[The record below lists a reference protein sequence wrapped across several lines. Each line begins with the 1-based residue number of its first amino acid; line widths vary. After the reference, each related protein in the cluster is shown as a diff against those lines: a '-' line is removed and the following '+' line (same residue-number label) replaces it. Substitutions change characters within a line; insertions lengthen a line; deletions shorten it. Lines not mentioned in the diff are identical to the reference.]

1 MKALLEALL
10 FARSKGISIQEICTV
25 INLNQQEAEKILNEL
40 SKEYESRDSGIR
52 LNKFDDSWKMA
63 VRDDLVEKVRQN
75 IPVEMNKSLMKT
87 LAVIAYKSP
96 VLQSHVVHWR
106 GQNAYNHVKQLLDE
120 EYIIREQSGKSFL
133 LKVTPKFY
141 NYFNVRKKEIVKKD
155 VQQKS
160 I

>member
-10 FARSKGISIQEICTV
+10 FARSKGISIAEICALL
-25 INLNQQEAEKILNEL
+25 NLKQQDAEEVLNGL
-40 SKEYESRDSGIR
+40 SKEYESRDSGVRIMQ
-52 LNKFDDSWKMA
+52 FDDSWKMA

-106 GQNAYNHVKQLLDE
+106 GQNAYNHIKQLIDE
-120 EYIIREQSGKSFL
+120 EYVVREQSGKSFL

-141 NYFNVRKKEIVKKD
+141 NYFNVRKKEIVKK
-155 VQQKS
+155 
-160 I
+160 